1 MRAITI
7 RTGDLILEAEL
18 NDSRTADLVWRALPL
33 EARGLTWGD
42 EIYFHIPVEAVP
54 EEPKA
59 VVGLGDIGYW
69 PPGQAFCIFY
79 GKTPAS
85 GDDDIV
91 PASPVNVI
99 GRVTSDV
106 TKLKGTRDPGLVRL
120 EKTG

>member
-42 EIYFHIPVEAVP
+42 EIYFRIPVEAVP

-120 EKTG
+120 EKAG